1 MRGTES
7 QWLVLVV
14 INLVSTG
21 MFFDIAV
28 RDLEMALAA
37 YVLARITEV
46 RTDALRSYVQG
57 ERGANVVAA

>member
-1 MRGTES
+1 MWGTES

-21 MFFDIAV
+21 TFFDIAV

-46 RTDALRSYVQG
+46 RTDSNVQG
-57 ERGANVVAA
+57 ERGANAVAT

>member
-1 MRGTES
+1 MWGTES

-21 MFFDIAV
+21 TFFDIAV

-46 RTDALRSYVQG
+46 RTDALRSNVQG
-57 ERGANVVAA
+57 ERGANAVAT

>member
-1 MRGTES
+1 MWGTES

-21 MFFDIAV
+21 TFFDIAV

-46 RTDALRSYVQG
+46 RTDALRSNVQG
-57 ERGANVVAA
+57 ERGANAVAA